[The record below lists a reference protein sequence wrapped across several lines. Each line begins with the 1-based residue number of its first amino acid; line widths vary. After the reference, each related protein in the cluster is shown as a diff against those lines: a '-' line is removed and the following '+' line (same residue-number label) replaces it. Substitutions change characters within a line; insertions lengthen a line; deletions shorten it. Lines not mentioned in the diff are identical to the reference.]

1 MHLGHWCYQSQKC
14 EQPQCEGP
22 AQWHQSYKDCTGDRQ
37 SPVNIVTRNVVYEKS
52 LKALSFEG
60 YDAKGSAQWD
70 VQNNGHTGKYCPAC
84 PWGGRWALMGS
95 HPSAPGMKLPE
106 PFCINIFLGVKVA
119 LDSSPKIGGGGLE
132 RKYKAVEFHFHW
144 GVLAEQQV
152 LSPGSEHSIDGEK
165 YPMEFHIVHIREDAS
180 DVSEAKKGPDGLAV
194 LAFFVEAGKE
204 NKNYETLLSKLKNI
218 ESKGGSAK
226 VDPLPLSSLLPP
238 EEDLE
243 RYYRYRG
250 SLTTPDCY
258 QGVIW
263 TIFETP
269 VQLSLKQL
277 SQFAALHFDGK
288 NSTPMMENFRP
299 AQPLNGREVLWSGT
313 SMALPGAQLLLLAL
327 ALACTLSSLSR

>member
-1 MHLGHWCYQSQKC
+1 MELLFLAVLCLHILKTEAVVGHWCYQSQKC
-14 EQPQCEGP
+14 ELPQCEGP
-22 AQWHQSYKDCTGDRQ
+22 AQWHQIYEDCRGDRQ

-52 LKALSFEG
+52 LKPLSFEG
-60 YDAKGSAQWD
+60 YDVKGSAKWD
-70 VQNNGHTGKYCPAC
+70 MQNNGHT
-84 PWGGRWALMGS
+84 
-95 HPSAPGMKLPE
+95 
-106 PFCINIFLGVKVA
+106 VKVA
-119 LDSSPKIGGGGLE
+119 LDASPKIGGGGLE

-144 GVLAEQQV
+144 GLLTEQQI

-180 DVSEAKKGPDGLAV
+180 DVTEAKKSPDGLAV
-194 LAFFVEAGKE
+194 LAFFVEAGEE

-243 RYYRYRG
+243 RYYRYQG

-269 VQLSLKQL
+269 VQLSLRQL

-299 AQPLNGREVLWSGT
+299 AQPLNGREVLWSGA
-313 SMALPGAQLLLLAL
+313 SIALPMAQLLLLGL
-327 ALACTLSSLSR
+327 ALTCTLSSLSH